1 MPANT
6 FEYYGD
12 VFNKPAGRPRTAP
25 GILTGQVTRP
35 TTTEAPTSP
44 ALAGME
50 KSPFA
55 GFLAS
60 LGRPIPF
67 EGRHQQRFNI
77 ARGQIQSGTRTALEQ
92 MKTFMGGRG
101 FRGGESGYADVPL
114 ERIATGGAE
123 RLSRAGLEIGE
134 SEAERKQ
141 AYDMMNLQRMVS
153 GGQLGLAGEEGIQNR
168 LLQYLALLSGTE
180 QNRWQPYWGAVGQT
194 YAGG

>member
-1 MPANT
+1 MP
-6 FEYYGD
+6 FDYYNEM
-12 VFNKPAGRPRTAP
+12 FKKPGRPITAP
-25 GILTGQVTRP
+25 GKIPGQP
-35 TTTEAPTSP
+35 TPPEAPTSP

-67 EGRHQQRFNI
+67 EGRYQQRYNI
-77 ARGQIQSGTRTALEQ
+77 ARGQIQPGTRTAMEQ
-92 MKTFMGGRG
+92 MKTYMGGRG

-123 RLSRAGLEIGE
+123 RLSQAGLQIGE
-134 SEAERKQ
+134 SEAERRQ
-141 AYDMMNLQRMVS
+141 AYDLMNLQRMVA

-180 QNRWQPYWGAVGQT
+180 TQRWQPYWGATGSV
-194 YAGG
+194 YGG